1 MRRSKDG
8 VRALSLSGFKIET
21 ISGVSYY
28 VLKPGNV
35 NMPWLNYLVN
45 ALKRACLVSISFLE
59 VRCASYSRPAA
70 APEVSAPLQVP
81 SQVPLQVPSQMPS
94 QPMPELE
101 GNPFLSMG
109 NGGVDNDLFQY
120 YNGLTDEELGMEM
133 NGVLMSLAA
142 DPDVARTLAI
152 VNESNGDFMAVAG
165 NPEALPGIE
174 KLRASPA
181 FAAISAV
188 LARRHHQ

>member
-1 MRRSKDG
+1 MRRSEDG
-8 VRALSLSGFKIET
+8 GRALSLSGFKIET

-45 ALKRACLVSISFLE
+45 ALKRACLVSISCLE
-59 VRCASYSRPAA
+59 VRCASFYSRPAA
-70 APEVSAPLQVP
+70 APEVSVP
-81 SQVPLQVPSQMPS
+81 SQVPLQVPS

>member
-28 VLKPGNV
+28 VLKPENV

-45 ALKRACLVSISFLE
+45 ELKRACLLSTSCLE
-59 VRCASYSRPAA
+59 VRCASFYSRPVA
-70 APEVSAPLQVP
+70 APEMSVPRQVP
-81 SQVPLQVPSQMPS
+81 SQVPSQMPS
-94 QPMPELE
+94 QAMPELE

>member
-1 MRRSKDG
+1 MPY
-8 VRALSLSGFKIET
+8 FHIT
-21 ISGVSYY
+21 I
-28 VLKPGNV
+28 
-35 NMPWLNYLVN
+35 
-45 ALKRACLVSISFLE
+45 RI
-59 VRCASYSRPAA
+59 
-70 APEVSAPLQVP
+70 P
-81 SQVPLQVPSQMPS
+81 SQVPLQVPS

-101 GNPFLSMG
+101 GNPLFSMG

>member
-59 VRCASYSRPAA
+59 VRCASFYSRPAA

-81 SQVPLQVPSQMPS
+81 LQVPSQVPS

-101 GNPFLSMG
+101 GNPLFSMG